1 MRGVLASKVGIAV
14 FTLGDF
20 AVAFWNKK
28 SGEFEDESLTSS
40 AGSPVQSTPPPAVL
54 SPTPAI
60 LGAND
65 SIVPAGSAQMA
76 SAADSNRVRCALGV
90 GTSINGKLSFDTSVQ
105 IDGKMKG
112 ELFTSKTL
120 IVGSS
125 GVVEAQLDASCL
137 IISGRVK
144 GTIKV
149 ADKLEIKAGGVLEG
163 EVYTPCLVIE
173 EGGRFEGNV
182 FMGVTVSGTAKLP
195 HAHKA
200 NVKAASAGKNEVA
213 HSDSL
218 ISGSG
223 SAIQSGV
230 AIQ

>member
-1 MRGVLASKVGIAV
+1 MGIAV

-28 SGEFEDESLTSS
+28 SGEFEDDTLTSA
-40 AGSPVQSTPPPAVL
+40 AGSPVQSNPQPAVL

-60 LGAND
+60 LGANE
-65 SIVPAGSAQMA
+65 SVVPAGSSQAVAQ
-76 SAADSNRVRCALGV
+76 SDPNKVRCALGV

-137 IISGRVK
+137 IVSGRVK

-149 ADKLEIKAGGVLEG
+149 ADRLEIKSGGILEG

-182 FMGVTVSGTAKLP
+182 VMGVAVSGNAKLP
-195 HAHKA
+195 HAHKPSI
-200 NVKAASAGKNEVA
+200 KAGAAKAEAGHAESSISSSTSAM
-213 HSDSL
+213 
-218 ISGSG
+218 
-223 SAIQSGV
+223 QSGV